1 MKVKKIAALAAA
13 ILCPSLLFSVDI
25 DTALQKTAEEFSS
38 SMKKNTTIAIVGIA
52 SESQDLS
59 DFMLDDLTLRFV
71 QTKKVTVANRA
82 NLDAIKTEMNF
93 QLSGEV
99 STDSIQQLGAMSGA
113 NVVIHGKFIPL
124 GSKYSLTIQA
134 LNVSSA
140 EVINICRYDIEENE
154 TLKLLLGSS
163 HTKRKRKNK
172 KWSNDLQIGIGTS
185 SASINF
191 RYYDYSTNPRT
202 TIDVAET
209 SMGFFMG
216 ATNYN
221 LYNFNNVFSF
231 GFAESL
237 CGSVGGVVAFDIIL
251 GPAIGINI
259 KNIVKLQFS
268 PGLDLGSWFTTYTNH
283 GVSSASGAHFSL
295 DFCFKFLPNKIISPL
310 FDLRIKC
317 SNGHDYD
324 KNAKETFFVSPIS
337 CIFGMSFNFRKR

>member
-25 DTALQKTAEEFSS
+25 ETALQKTAEEFSS

-99 STDSIQQLGAMSGA
+99 SNDSIQQLGAMAGA
-113 NVVIHGKFIPL
+113 NVVIHGRFIPL
-124 GSKYSLTIQA
+124 GRKYSLTIQA

-154 TLKLLLGSS
+154 TLELLLGSS
-163 HTKRKRKNK
+163 HTERKIKNK
-172 KWSNDLQIGIGTS
+172 KWSNDLQIGIGA
-185 SASINF
+185 SAAA
-191 RYYDYSTNPRT
+191 DG
-202 TIDVAET
+202 AK
-209 SMGFFMG
+209 GFFIG
-216 ATNYN
+216 VTNYN
-221 LYNFNNVFSF
+221 LYNFNNVFSL

-237 CGSVGGVVAFDIIL
+237 CGSIGESGGGGIYAIDFIL
-251 GPAIGINI
+251 GPAIGVNI

-268 PGLDLGSWFTTYTNH
+268 PGLDLGDWGT
-283 GVSSASGAHFSL
+283 SGYSDARGKTPAHFSL
-295 DFCFKFLPNKIISPL
+295 DFCFKFIPNKVVSPL
-310 FDLRIKC
+310 LGIRMKFSSYSYERTEKDYRGIESYVREDVTDLA
-317 SNGHDYD
+317 S
-324 KNAKETFFVSPIS
+324 IS
-337 CIFGMSFNFRKR
+337 TIFGMSFNFGKR

>member
-25 DTALQKTAEEFSS
+25 ETALQKTAEEFSS

-163 HTKRKRKNK
+163 HTERKRKNT
-172 KWSNDLQIGIGTS
+172 KWSNDLQIGIGA
-185 SASINF
+185 SAAS
-191 RYYDYSTNPRT
+191 DG
-202 TIDVAET
+202 AK
-209 SMGFFMG
+209 GFFIG
-216 ATNYN
+216 VTNYN
-221 LYNFNNVFSF
+221 LYNFNNVFSL

-237 CGSVGGVVAFDIIL
+237 CGSVGGSEGGIYAIDFIL
-251 GPAIGINI
+251 GPAIGVNI

-268 PGLDLGSWFTTYTNH
+268 PGLDLGDWGT
-283 GVSSASGAHFSL
+283 SGYSDARGKTPAHFSL
-295 DFCFKFLPNKIISPL
+295 DFCFKFIPNKVISPL
-310 FDLRIKC
+310 LGIRMKFSSYTYDYKTTEKDYWGSEIYVRKDATDLA
-317 SNGHDYD
+317 S
-324 KNAKETFFVSPIS
+324 IS
-337 CIFGMSFNFRKR
+337 TIFGMSFNFGKR

>member
-1 MKVKKIAALAAA
+1 MKVKKIAVLAAA

-25 DTALQKTAEEFSS
+25 ETALQKTAEEFSS

-163 HTKRKRKNK
+163 HTKRKRKNT

-185 SASINF
+185 SASIKF
-191 RYYDYSTNPRT
+191 RYYDDSTSIEGT
-202 TIDVAET
+202 G
-209 SMGFFMG
+209 MGFFMG

-237 CGSVGGVVAFDIIL
+237 CGSVGGLYALDFIL

-268 PGLDLGSWFTTYTNH
+268 PGLDLGYWATEDTNFD
-283 GVSSASGAHFSL
+283 VASASVAHFSL

-310 FDLRIKC
+310 FDLRIKSSECHEC
-317 SNGHDYD
+317 SHR
-324 KNAKETFFVSPIS
+324 AKEDFFVSPIS
-337 CIFGMSFNFRKR
+337 CIFGMSFNFGKR

>member
-25 DTALQKTAEEFSS
+25 ETALQKTAEEFSS

-99 STDSIQQLGAMSGA
+99 SNDSIQQLGAMAGA

-124 GSKYSLTIQA
+124 GRKYSLTIQA

-163 HTKRKRKNK
+163 HTERKRKNT

-185 SASINF
+185 SASISVQ
-191 RYYDYSTNPRT
+191 YYDSAYSTYT
-202 TIDVAET
+202 TTET
-209 SMGFFMG
+209 VMGFFMG

-221 LYNFNNVFSF
+221 LYNFNNVFSL

-237 CGSVGGVVAFDIIL
+237 CCSAGQLGAFDIIL
-251 GPAIGINI
+251 GPAVGINI

-268 PGLDLGSWFTTYTNH
+268 PGLDLGFWHMDTNE
-283 GVSSASGAHFSL
+283 GVSSISPAHFSL

-317 SNGHDYD
+317 SKGYGHGFDTS
-324 KNAKETFFVSPIS
+324 AVAPIS
-337 CIFGMSFNFRKR
+337 CIFGMSFNFGKR

>member
-25 DTALQKTAEEFSS
+25 ETALQKTAEEFSS

-163 HTKRKRKNK
+163 HTERKRKNT

-185 SASINF
+185 SASISVQ
-191 RYYDYSTNPRT
+191 YYDSAYSTYT
-202 TIDVAET
+202 TTET
-209 SMGFFMG
+209 VMGFFMG

-221 LYNFNNVFSF
+221 LYNFNNVFSL

-237 CGSVGGVVAFDIIL
+237 CGSAGQLGAFDIIL
-251 GPAIGINI
+251 GPAVGINI

-268 PGLDLGSWFTTYTNH
+268 PGLDLGFWHMDTNE
-283 GVSSASGAHFSL
+283 GVSSISPAHFSL

-317 SNGHDYD
+317 SKGYGHGFDTS
-324 KNAKETFFVSPIS
+324 AVAPIS
-337 CIFGMSFNFRKR
+337 CIFGMSFNFGKR

>member
-25 DTALQKTAEEFSS
+25 ETALQKTAEEFSS

-71 QTKKVTVANRA
+71 QIKKVTVANRA

-99 STDSIQQLGAMSGA
+99 SNDSIQQLGAMAGA

-124 GSKYSLTIQA
+124 GRKYSLTIQA

-163 HTKRKRKNK
+163 HTKRKRKNT

-185 SASINF
+185 SASIKF
-191 RYYDYSTNPRT
+191 KYYDYST
-202 TIDVAET
+202 DMKET
-209 SMGFFMG
+209 MNIEEMGFFMG

-237 CGSVGGVVAFDIIL
+237 CGSVGKLGAFDIIL
-251 GPAIGINI
+251 GPAVGINI

-268 PGLDLGSWFTTYTNH
+268 PGLDLGYWYTKTDP
-283 GVSSASGAHFSL
+283 GVGSASIAHFSL

-317 SNGHDYD
+317 SDSKDDSHY
-324 KNAKETFFVSPIS
+324 AKETFFVSPIS
-337 CIFGMSFNFRKR
+337 CIFGMSFNFGKR

>member
-1 MKVKKIAALAAA
+1 MKVKKIAPLAAA

-25 DTALQKTAEEFSS
+25 ETALQKTAEEFSS

-71 QTKKVTVANRA
+71 QIKKVTVANRA

-99 STDSIQQLGAMSGA
+99 SNDSIQQLGAMAGA

-124 GSKYSLTIQA
+124 GRKYSLTIQA

-163 HTKRKRKNK
+163 HTERKRKNT

-185 SASINF
+185 SASISVQ
-191 RYYDYSTNPRT
+191 YYDSAYSTYT
-202 TIDVAET
+202 TTET
-209 SMGFFMG
+209 VMGFFMG

-221 LYNFNNVFSF
+221 LYNFNNVFSL

-237 CGSVGGVVAFDIIL
+237 CASAGQLGAFDIIL
-251 GPAIGINI
+251 GPAVGINI

-268 PGLDLGSWFTTYTNH
+268 PGLDLGFWHMDTNE
-283 GVSSASGAHFSL
+283 GVSSISPAHFSL

-317 SNGHDYD
+317 SKGYGHGFDTS
-324 KNAKETFFVSPIS
+324 AVAPIS
-337 CIFGMSFNFRKR
+337 CIFGMSFNFGKR

>member
-25 DTALQKTAEEFSS
+25 ETALQKTAEEFSS

-71 QTKKVTVANRA
+71 QIKKVTVANRA

-99 STDSIQQLGAMSGA
+99 SNDSIQQLGAMAGA

-124 GSKYSLTIQA
+124 GRKYSLTIQA

-163 HTKRKRKNK
+163 HTERKRKNT

-185 SASINF
+185 SASISVQ
-191 RYYDYSTNPRT
+191 YYDSAYSTYT
-202 TIDVAET
+202 TTET
-209 SMGFFMG
+209 VMGFFMG

-221 LYNFNNVFSF
+221 LYNFNNVFSL

-237 CGSVGGVVAFDIIL
+237 CGSAGQLGAFDIIL
-251 GPAIGINI
+251 GPAVGINI

-268 PGLDLGSWFTTYTNH
+268 PGLDLGFWHMDTNE
-283 GVSSASGAHFSL
+283 GVSSISPAHFSL

-317 SNGHDYD
+317 SKGYGHGFDTS
-324 KNAKETFFVSPIS
+324 AVAPIS
-337 CIFGMSFNFRKR
+337 CIFGMSFNFGKR

>member
-25 DTALQKTAEEFSS
+25 ETALQKTAEEFSS

-163 HTKRKRKNK
+163 HTKRKRKNT
-172 KWSNDLQIGIGTS
+172 KWSNDLQIGIGV
-185 SASINF
+185 
-191 RYYDYSTNPRT
+191 T
-202 TIDVAET
+202 TG
-209 SMGFFMG
+209 MGFFMG

-237 CGSVGGVVAFDIIL
+237 CGSVGGAHALDFIL

-268 PGLDLGSWFTTYTNH
+268 PGLDLGYWYTTDIST
-283 GVSSASGAHFSL
+283 ASVAHLSL

-310 FDLRIKC
+310 FDLRIKG
-317 SNGHDYD
+317 SDIHDD
-324 KNAKETFFVSPIS
+324 SRDPKETHFVSFIS
-337 CIFGMSFNFRKR
+337 CIFGMSFNFGKR

>member
-1 MKVKKIAALAAA
+1 MKVKKIAVLAAA

-25 DTALQKTAEEFSS
+25 ETALQKTAEEFSS

-71 QTKKVTVANRA
+71 QIKKVTVANRA

-99 STDSIQQLGAMSGA
+99 SNDSIQQLGAMAGA

-124 GSKYSLTIQA
+124 GRKYSLTIQA

-163 HTKRKRKNK
+163 HTERKRKNT

-185 SASINF
+185 SASISVQ
-191 RYYDYSTNPRT
+191 YYDSAYSTYT
-202 TIDVAET
+202 TTET
-209 SMGFFMG
+209 VMGFFMG

-221 LYNFNNVFSF
+221 LYNFNNVFSL

-237 CGSVGGVVAFDIIL
+237 CGSAGQLGAFDIIL
-251 GPAIGINI
+251 GPAVGINI

-268 PGLDLGSWFTTYTNH
+268 PGLDLGFWYMDTNE
-283 GVSSASGAHFSL
+283 GVSSISPAHFSL

-317 SNGHDYD
+317 SKGYGRGFDTS
-324 KNAKETFFVSPIS
+324 AVAPIS
-337 CIFGMSFNFRKR
+337 CIFGMSFNFGKR

>member
-25 DTALQKTAEEFSS
+25 ETALQKTAEEFSS

-99 STDSIQQLGAMSGA
+99 SNDSIQQLGAMAGA

-124 GSKYSLTIQA
+124 GRKYSLTIQA

-163 HTKRKRKNK
+163 HTERKRKNT

-185 SASINF
+185 SASISVQ
-191 RYYDYSTNPRT
+191 YYDSAYSTYT
-202 TIDVAET
+202 TTET
-209 SMGFFMG
+209 VMGFFMG

-221 LYNFNNVFSF
+221 LYNFNNVFSL

-237 CGSVGGVVAFDIIL
+237 CGSAGQLGAFDIIL
-251 GPAIGINI
+251 GPAVGINI

-268 PGLDLGSWFTTYTNH
+268 PGLDLGFWHMDTNE
-283 GVSSASGAHFSL
+283 GVSSISPAHFSL

-317 SNGHDYD
+317 SKGYGHGFDTS
-324 KNAKETFFVSPIS
+324 AVAPIS
-337 CIFGMSFNFRKR
+337 CIFGMSFNFGKR

>member
-25 DTALQKTAEEFSS
+25 ETALQKTAEEFSS

-71 QTKKVTVANRA
+71 QIKKVTVANRA

-99 STDSIQQLGAMSGA
+99 SNDSIQQLGAMAGA

-124 GSKYSLTIQA
+124 GRKYSLTIQA

-163 HTKRKRKNK
+163 HTERKRKNT

-185 SASINF
+185 SASISVQ
-191 RYYDYSTNPRT
+191 YYDSAYSTYT
-202 TIDVAET
+202 TTET
-209 SMGFFMG
+209 VMGFFMG

-221 LYNFNNVFSF
+221 LYNFNNVFSL

-237 CGSVGGVVAFDIIL
+237 CGSAGQLGAFDIIL
-251 GPAIGINI
+251 GPAVGINI

-268 PGLDLGSWFTTYTNH
+268 PGLDLGFWHMDTNE
-283 GVSSASGAHFSL
+283 GVSSISPAHFSL

-317 SNGHDYD
+317 SKGYGHGFDTS
-324 KNAKETFFVSPIS
+324 ALAPIS
-337 CIFGMSFNFRKR
+337 CIFGMSFNFGKR